1 MTQLLYL
8 TQIQVNFKYNIM
20 NEQNEQKSEDRKRL
34 EYAVKNKCLPE
45 WLKEPK
51 YSVYKAK
58 DVIMG
63 LGEKN
68 ENEYVFYADLTAEN
82 TKTGKK
88 ATWTCQG
95 LLDVEVK
102 SVSDKLVSTKV
113 KLTPEGCKSTLKEY
127 LLSGLLHYGKV
138 LEKEHPQLRK
148 FKSEIIKC
156 YGAGMFEDMEPLT
169 KDDFMDFDGESG
181 MARIPLRKKL
191 SPFGFLKAGKE
202 LSFKEV
208 WRILTNKSRSGK
220 VTRNYII
227 RESKKDELSS
237 IIKENLNLISKLKKK
252 TLTEERNIVKNRF
265 SVLTEGRDIKTNIEK
280 NSFADDIILEMFE
293 LRSQG
298 FETDVISEGLFDM
311 IGGLFGAAGGG
322 IGQIIKEKMATWL
335 ISKLGLSTDG
345 YLSNFII
352 VAFGNLPLSDYGKL
366 TDCKFLSELITTSVV
381 ESIALNV
388 EKKSGKDGVFMD
400 LLRNIAGD
408 YFKDS
413 SVENKISGFLEGM
426 ICPLMGGIKGKM
438 KDAEEEIKANIVG
451 A

>member
-1 MTQLLYL
+1 
-8 TQIQVNFKYNIM
+8 M
-20 NEQNEQKSEDRKRL
+20 NEQNEQKSEDRRRL
-34 EYAVKNKCLPE
+34 EYAVKNKCLPK
-45 WLKEPK
+45 WIKEPK

-58 DVIMG
+58 DVIMA

-138 LEKEHPQLRK
+138 LEKQHPQLRK

-191 SPFGFLKAGKE
+191 SPFGFLKGGKE

-237 IIKENLNLISKLKKK
+237 IIKENLNLMSRLKKK

-335 ISKLGLSTDG
+335 IGKLGVSADS

-366 TDCKFLSELITTSVV
+366 TDCKFLSNLITNSVV

-388 EKKSGKDGVFMD
+388 EKKTGKDGVFMD

-413 SVENKISGFLEGM
+413 AVENKISGFLEGL
-426 ICPLMGGIKGKM
+426 ICPLMGGIKTKM
-438 KDAEEEIKANIVG
+438 KDAEKEIKANIVG